1 MILISFV
8 SFMGL
13 FLGIGLLSVL
23 KRKNTNYDYLLAGR
37 SVSPMLVGLS
47 GAAST
52 ASGFGFT
59 GLIGFGYM
67 VGFSAVWFLLGAFIS
82 IGLSLLFF
90 SKRFRVYSK
99 KMKYLSYTEFLAFG
113 VTKRGASKATVKP
126 DRSQKTFQIMLS
138 LLSLFIV
145 VLYAAAQL
153 AAGSKSLYVIFDWPY
168 ESGAILGAVI
178 VLLYCW
184 AGGIRASIWTDAVQ
198 IIVMMLAMVILA
210 GFAYV
215 EVGGFSGL
223 YSTLLDIDSDL
234 VNILPSDKAFGPY
247 PYIIGCFI
255 FGIGLIGFPHVM
267 VRFMALEKPR
277 HTNRAIGWYLFGYCG
292 FYTAALMVAIF
303 SRALIPDIAMFDKE
317 MALPNLAMDYLPAVF
332 VGFILAGIFASTIST
347 ADSLILSG
355 SANLSQD
362 IFTRYRSSHFF
373 IKMCTVA
380 ITLLALSAALWG
392 SKSVF
397 DLVMFVIALMSGGLA
412 PLFIIRVMRWPL
424 SVKAGF
430 VTVII
435 GVSSAVLWR
444 MNGLHNDIFD
454 SAVGFVAAILSY
466 LLFMSCAKLF
476 SPLKN
481 QSI

>member
-1 MILISFV
+1 
-8 SFMGL
+8 
-13 FLGIGLLSVL
+13 
-23 KRKNTNYDYLLAGR
+23 
-37 SVSPMLVGLS
+37 MLVGLS

-210 GFAYV
+210 GFAIRQSVWSIPLYNRV
-215 EVGGFSGL
+215 FYIWYRAYWFSACDG
-223 YSTLLDIDSDL
+223 
-234 VNILPSDKAFGPY
+234 
-247 PYIIGCFI
+247 
-255 FGIGLIGFPHVM
+255 
-267 VRFMALEKPR
+267 
-277 HTNRAIGWYLFGYCG
+277 
-292 FYTAALMVAIF
+292 
-303 SRALIPDIAMFDKE
+303 
-317 MALPNLAMDYLPAVF
+317 
-332 VGFILAGIFASTIST
+332 
-347 ADSLILSG
+347 
-355 SANLSQD
+355 
-362 IFTRYRSSHFF
+362 
-373 IKMCTVA
+373 
-380 ITLLALSAALWG
+380 
-392 SKSVF
+392 
-397 DLVMFVIALMSGGLA
+397 
-412 PLFIIRVMRWPL
+412 
-424 SVKAGF
+424 
-430 VTVII
+430 
-435 GVSSAVLWR
+435 
-444 MNGLHNDIFD
+444 
-454 SAVGFVAAILSY
+454 
-466 LLFMSCAKLF
+466 
-476 SPLKN
+476 
-481 QSI
+481 